1 MKKDLLPNL
10 DIVTIALFI
19 LGNGTK
25 SFDKEEIAT
34 KADEI
39 APIRFRWKTNPN
51 MISDGLVW
59 DALSNARKKGYVLE
73 NTTKYLL
80 TIECVKYAQENIH
93 KIKNYDQTR
102 TRFNK
107 KDKEVYENTKDRILR
122 SSAYLKAKENKLSQ
136 IASNEFQN
144 FFRINEY
151 MDKKQIKEKIHK
163 LKNMFINDKDL
174 KNNIT
179 EITTEFERRIDVK

>member
-80 TIECVKYAQENIH
+80 TVEGVKFAQENIH

-122 SSAYLKAKENKLSQ
+122 SSAYLKAKENKLSE

>member
-10 DIVTIALFI
+10 DIVTIALYI

-80 TIECVKYAQENIH
+80 TEQGIKFAQNNIN

-107 KDKEVYENTKDRILR
+107 KDKEVYENTKERIL
-122 SSAYLKAKENKLSQ
+122 SSSLYLKAEENKLSEVE
-136 IASNEFQN
+136 SSEFHN

-151 MDKKQIKEKIHK
+151 MDKKQIREKIYK
-163 LKNMFINDKDL
+163 LKNMFVNDKNL
-174 KNNIT
+174 KNNISL
-179 EITTEFERRIDVK
+179 ITSEFERRIDAK

>member
-10 DIVTIALFI
+10 DIVTIALYI

-80 TIECVKYAQENIH
+80 TAEGVKYAQENIH

>member
-80 TIECVKYAQENIH
+80 TIEGVKYAQENIH

>member
-10 DIVTIALFI
+10 DIVTIALYI

-39 APIRFRWKTNPN
+39 APIRFRWKTNSN

-73 NTTKYLL
+73 NTAKYLL
-80 TIECVKYAQENIH
+80 TEEGIKFAQENIH

-102 TRFNK
+102 SRYSK
-107 KDKEVYENTKDRILR
+107 KDKEVYENTKIRILN
-122 SSAYLKAKENKLSQ
+122 SGAYSKAIENKLEEVN
-136 IASNEFQN
+136 ANEFQS

-151 MDKKQIKEKIHK
+151 MDNKQIKEKIHK
-163 LKNMFINDKDL
+163 LKNMFTDDKDL
-174 KNNIT
+174 KNIIIQIT
-179 EITTEFERRIDVK
+179 NEYERRVHVK

>member
-10 DIVTIALFI
+10 DIVTIALYM
-19 LGNGTK
+19 LGNGIK

-34 KADEI
+34 KADEL

-73 NTTKYLL
+73 NTSKYLL
-80 TIECVKYAQENIH
+80 TEEGIKFAKDNLS
-93 KIKNYDQTR
+93 KIKNFDQSR
-102 TRFNK
+102 TRYSK
-107 KDKEVYENTKDRILR
+107 KDREVYENTKIRILN
-122 SSAYLKAKENKLSQ
+122 SSAYSKAKEKKLEQ
-136 IASNEFQN
+136 INSNEFQS

-151 MDKKQIKEKIHK
+151 MDSKQIKEKIYK
-163 LKNMFINDKDL
+163 LKNLFTNDKDL
-174 KNNIT
+174 KNIILL
-179 EITTEFERRIDVK
+179 ITTEYERRIYVK

>member
-10 DIVTIALFI
+10 DIVTIALYI

-39 APIRFRWKTNPN
+39 APIRFRWKTNSN

-73 NTTKYLL
+73 NTAKYLL
-80 TIECVKYAQENIH
+80 TEEGIKFAQENIH

-102 TRFNK
+102 SRYSK
-107 KDKEVYENTKDRILR
+107 KDKEVYENTKIRILN
-122 SSAYLKAKENKLSQ
+122 SGAYSKAIENKLEEVN
-136 IASNEFQN
+136 ANEFQS

-151 MDKKQIKEKIHK
+151 MDNKQIKEKIHK
-163 LKNMFINDKDL
+163 LKNMFTDDKDL
-174 KNNIT
+174 KNVIIQIT
-179 EITTEFERRIDVK
+179 NEYERRVHVK

>member
-73 NTTKYLL
+73 NTAKYLL
-80 TIECVKYAQENIH
+80 TEEGIKFAQENIY

-102 TRFNK
+102 SRYSK
-107 KDKEVYENTKDRILR
+107 KDKEVYENTKIRILN
-122 SSAYLKAKENKLSQ
+122 SSIYSKAMENKLEEVN
-136 IASNEFQN
+136 ANEFQS

-151 MDKKQIKEKIHK
+151 MDNKQIKEKIHK
-163 LKNMFINDKDL
+163 LKNMFTDDKDL
-174 KNNIT
+174 KNIIIQIT
-179 EITTEFERRIDVK
+179 NEYERRVYVK

>member
-1 MKKDLLPNL
+1 MKKNLLPNL
-10 DIVTIALFI
+10 DIVTIALYI

-39 APIRFRWKTNPN
+39 APIRFRWKTNSN

-80 TIECVKYAQENIH
+80 TAEGMKFAKENIH

-107 KDKEVYENTKDRILR
+107 KDKEVYENIKDRILR
-122 SSAYLKAKENKLSQ
+122 SNVYLKAQENKLGDVTL
-136 IASNEFQN
+136 NEFQN

-163 LKNMFINDKDL
+163 LKNLFINDKDL
-174 KNNIT
+174 KNNMSDIT
-179 EITTEFERRIDVK
+179 LEFERRINAI

>member
-80 TIECVKYAQENIH
+80 TIEGVKYAQENIH

-174 KNNIT
+174 KNNII

>member
-51 MISDGLVW
+51 MVSDGLVW

-80 TIECVKYAQENIH
+80 TVEGVKFAQENIY

-102 TRFNK
+102 SRYSK
-107 KDKEVYENTKDRILR
+107 KDKEVYENTKIRILN
-122 SSAYLKAKENKLSQ
+122 SSIYSKAMENKLEEVN
-136 IASNEFQN
+136 ANEFQS

-151 MDKKQIKEKIHK
+151 MDNKQIKEKIHK
-163 LKNMFINDKDL
+163 LKNMFTDDKDL
-174 KNNIT
+174 KNIIIQIT
-179 EITTEFERRIDVK
+179 NEYERRVYVK

>member
-51 MISDGLVW
+51 MVSDGLVW

-80 TIECVKYAQENIH
+80 TVEGVKFAQENIH

-122 SSAYLKAKENKLSQ
+122 SSAYLKAKENKLSE

>member
-10 DIVTIALFI
+10 DIVTIALYI

-73 NTTKYLL
+73 NTAKYLL
-80 TIECVKYAQENIH
+80 TEEGIKFAQENIH

-102 TRFNK
+102 SRYSK
-107 KDKEVYENTKDRILR
+107 KDKEVYENTKIRILN
-122 SSAYLKAKENKLSQ
+122 SSAYSKAIKNKLEEVN
-136 IASNEFQN
+136 ANEFQS

-151 MDKKQIKEKIHK
+151 MDNKQIKEKIHK
-163 LKNMFINDKDL
+163 LKNMFTDDKDL
-174 KNNIT
+174 KNIIIQIT
-179 EITTEFERRIDVK
+179 NEYERRVHVK

>member
-10 DIVTIALFI
+10 DIVTIALYI

-80 TIECVKYAQENIH
+80 TEQGIKFAQNNIN
-93 KIKNYDQTR
+93 KIKNYNQTR

-107 KDKEVYENTKDRILR
+107 KDREVYENTKDRIL
-122 SSAYLKAKENKLSQ
+122 SSSLYLKATENKLSEVET
-136 IASNEFQN
+136 NEFYN

-151 MDKKQIKEKIHK
+151 MDKKQVREKIYK
-163 LKNMFINDKDL
+163 LKNMFVNDKNL
-174 KNNIT
+174 KNNISL
-179 EITTEFERRIDVK
+179 ITSEFERRIDAK

>member
-10 DIVTIALFI
+10 DIVTIALYI

-80 TIECVKYAQENIH
+80 TVEGVKFAQENIH

-122 SSAYLKAKENKLSQ
+122 SSAYLKAKENKTSE

-174 KNNIT
+174 QNNIT

>member
-80 TIECVKYAQENIH
+80 TIEGVKYAQENIH

-122 SSAYLKAKENKLSQ
+122 SSAYLKAKENKLSE

>member
-10 DIVTIALFI
+10 DIVTIALYI

-80 TIECVKYAQENIH
+80 TEQGIKFAQNNIN

-107 KDKEVYENTKDRILR
+107 KDREVYENTKDRIL
-122 SSAYLKAKENKLSQ
+122 SSSLYLKATENKLSEVET
-136 IASNEFQN
+136 NEFYN

-151 MDKKQIKEKIHK
+151 MDKKQVREKIYK
-163 LKNMFINDKDL
+163 LKNMFVNDKNL
-174 KNNIT
+174 KNNISL
-179 EITTEFERRIDVK
+179 ITSEFERRIDAK

>member
-80 TIECVKYAQENIH
+80 TIEGVKYAQENIH

-174 KNNIT
+174 RNNIT

>member
-1 MKKDLLPNL
+1 MKKNLLPNL
-10 DIVTIALFI
+10 DIVTIALYI

-80 TIECVKYAQENIH
+80 TEQGIKFAQNNIN

-107 KDKEVYENTKDRILR
+107 KDREVYENTKDRIL
-122 SSAYLKAKENKLSQ
+122 SSSLYLKATENKLSEVET
-136 IASNEFQN
+136 NEFYN

-151 MDKKQIKEKIHK
+151 MDKKQVREKIYK
-163 LKNMFINDKDL
+163 LKNMFVNDKNL
-174 KNNIT
+174 KNNISL
-179 EITTEFERRIDVK
+179 ITSEFERRIDAK

>member
-10 DIVTIALFI
+10 DIVTIALYI

-80 TIECVKYAQENIH
+80 TEQGIKFAQNNIN

-107 KDKEVYENTKDRILR
+107 KDKEVYENTKDRIL
-122 SSAYLKAKENKLSQ
+122 SSSLFLKAKENKLSEVE
-136 IASNEFQN
+136 SSEFHN

-151 MDKKQIKEKIHK
+151 MDKKQIREKIYK
-163 LKNMFINDKDL
+163 LKNMFVNDKNL
-174 KNNIT
+174 NNNISL
-179 EITTEFERRIDVK
+179 ITNEFERRIDAK

>member
-10 DIVTIALFI
+10 DIVTIALYI
-19 LGNGTK
+19 LGSGTK

-39 APIRFRWKTNPN
+39 APIRFRWKTNPK

-80 TIECVKYAQENIH
+80 TAEGVKFAQENIH

-122 SSAYLKAKENKLSQ
+122 SSAYLKAKENKTSE

-151 MDKKQIKEKIHK
+151 MDKKEIKEKIHK

-174 KNNIT
+174 RNNIT
-179 EITTEFERRIDVK
+179 EITTEFERKIDVK

>member
-10 DIVTIALFI
+10 DIVTIALYI
-19 LGNGTK
+19 LGSGTK

-39 APIRFRWKTNPN
+39 APIRFRWKTNPK

-80 TIECVKYAQENIH
+80 TAEGVKFAQENIH

-122 SSAYLKAKENKLSQ
+122 SSAYLKAKENKIRE
-136 IASNEFQN
+136 IASMSFKIFLELMN
-144 FFRINEY
+144 IW
-151 MDKKQIKEKIHK
+151 IKNK
-163 LKNMFINDKDL
+163 LKKKFIN
-174 KNNIT
+174 
-179 EITTEFERRIDVK
+179 